1 MQFLGQIGG
10 GRLLEGIAAKLNSR
24 HRRRRN
30 DFKRTNLSTR
40 ISANATH
47 RLGRISVAP

>member
-10 GRLLEGIAAKLNSR
+10 GRLLEGIAANLNSR

-30 DFKRTNLSTR
+30 DFQRTNLSTR
-40 ISANATH
+40 ISANATR